1 MHDNDVNPME
11 SRWEFIT
18 NKKTRHEKKTSGTL
32 NAFMWIIGRRWPI
45 GPLMMIMMMMMMTI
59 GKTTK

>member
-18 NKKTRHEKKTSGTL
+18 NKKTRHEKKL
-32 NAFMWIIGRRWPI
+32 QE
-45 GPLMMIMMMMMMTI
+45 L
-59 GKTTK
+59 